1 MNDYIIITD
10 STSDLPEYLVKELG
24 IKVMPM
30 KYIIDG
36 DNYCDENVMPI
47 TDFYKMMRNKKR
59 LTTSSINVATFIEEF
74 ENQVKN
80 GKDVIY
86 ISLSSGISGNYS
98 AAKIAAQ
105 EIMERHKGSKVFAV
119 DSLCASL
126 GEGLLVYYAAEK
138 KKEGLSIESLR
149 DWLDANKL
157 NVCHWFTVDDL
168 FHLKRGGRVSSAS
181 AVFGTM
187 LNVKPVLHVDN
198 NGKLIPVEKVRGR
211 KAALLA
217 LAERMEKLVD
227 FSKGK
232 AVFIS
237 HGDSKE
243 DADFLAETVKEKVG
257 VNDILINYIGPTIGT
272 HSGPGTIAL
281 FFMGKER

>member
-36 DNYCDENVMPI
+36 DNYCDEKVMPI

-168 FHLKRGGRVSSAS
+168 FHLKRGGRISSAS
-181 AVFGTM
+181 ATIGAM
-187 LNVKPVLHVDN
+187 LGMKPIVRASKD
-198 NGKLIPVEKVRGR
+198 GKLELSEKVRGK
-211 KAALLA
+211 KAALMA
-217 LAERMEKLVD
+217 LVNKVESMID

-232 AVFIS
+232 EVFIS
-237 HGDSKE
+237 HADALDDATFVAKLLKE
-243 DADFLAETVKEKVG
+243 RLNIK
-257 VNDILINYIGPTIGT
+257 NILINYIGPTMGA
-272 HSGPGTIAL
+272 HSGPGAVAL
-281 FFMGKER
+281 FFMGK